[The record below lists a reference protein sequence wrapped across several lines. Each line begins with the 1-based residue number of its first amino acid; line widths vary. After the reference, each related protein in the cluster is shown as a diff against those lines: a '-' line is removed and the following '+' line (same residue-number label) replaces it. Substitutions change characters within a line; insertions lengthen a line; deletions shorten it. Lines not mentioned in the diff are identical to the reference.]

1 MSLHPSE
8 PKSAQGGARSPRSR
22 GSDLGVSLRPRSRM
36 PGRLV
41 AGGLSALLLA
51 VTVARLPS
59 AIRAGL
65 HQGTRGFWVATT
77 RKCARSACTWNGKF
91 VSDGHVLLSSAQY
104 YGRLPVGIRAGTSV
118 AGLFTGGSG
127 VVFPATGSD
136 LWMSLLVA
144 LAVAALG
151 LYWSSH
157 RLVRSYIRQRRS
169 AAD

>member
-1 MSLHPSE
+1 
-8 PKSAQGGARSPRSR
+8 
-22 GSDLGVSLRPRSRM
+22 M

-51 VTVARLPS
+51 ATVARLPS

-77 RKCARSACTWNGKF
+77 RKCVRSACTWNGKF

-104 YGRLPVGIRAGTSV
+104 YGRLPAGIRAGTPV

-127 VVFPATGSD
+127 IVFPATGSD
-136 LWMSLLVA
+136 LWMSLLA
-144 LAVAALG
+144 SASSGCARAVLVEPPAREELHPAAPVRQMAPGLGRERSASAALQQCLACPG
-151 LYWSSH
+151 LN
-157 RLVRSYIRQRRS
+157 
-169 AAD
+169 